1 MQKPWRNHLTS
12 LTHGNFTKNAWF
24 GFCLYIILEQYWFW
38 LPGNS
43 GTVFQDSFNI
53 VSIIYNKSVCLSISN
68 LILLIIFYFS
78 AWPTYTSNIWIATG
92 LSVLAINTWVLPF
105 KHLGPNGPS
114 WTICTLF
121 FWYWCFPLILPR
133 VQRLTNKQLAHGI
146 VHYFW
151 LNIAVSILIVAG
163 LGAYFGREVNF

>member
-1 MQKPWRNHLTS
+1 MGILQKTLDS
-12 LTHGNFTKNAWF
+12 ASAFTLSWNNT
-24 GFCLYIILEQYWFW
+24 GSDCLEIRVPFFRIL
-38 LPGNS
+38 LIS
-43 GTVFQDSFNI
+43 FQS
-53 VSIIYNKSVCLSISN
+53 YKSVCLSISN
-68 LILLIIFYFS
+68 LILLIIFYSS